1 MTFTWDRFYDVGKCM
16 KNISKKEEYQRSAVG
31 RFYYAAFG
39 LVKEYYDE
47 KHRDLQKTIHAN
59 ANRPY

>member
-1 MTFTWDRFYDVGKCM
+1 MTFTWDKFYDVGNCM

-39 LVKEYYDE
+39 LVKNYYE
-47 KHRDLQKTIHAN
+47 ERGQVRRGRLLS
-59 ANRPY
+59 PV